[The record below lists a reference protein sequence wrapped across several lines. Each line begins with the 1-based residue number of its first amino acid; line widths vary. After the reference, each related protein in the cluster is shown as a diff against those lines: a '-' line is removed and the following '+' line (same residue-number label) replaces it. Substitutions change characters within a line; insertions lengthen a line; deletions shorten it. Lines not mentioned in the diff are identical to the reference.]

1 MYFVVHTNRVLL
13 GNNLDNNIRG
23 SQMKNTNLLNTTI
36 MVIAVAF
43 ASSFVNADDKITQT
57 IEKTQIEVIE
67 HLEFSTLIEK
77 LDSDKNGML
86 SEAEAHSDKSQ
97 LLHSQFK
104 KMDSNQDKQIDEAE
118 YNRYLTAVKDDAS
131 ATVKSLI

>member
-1 MYFVVHTNRVLL
+1 MYFVVNINRVLL
-13 GNNLDNNIRG
+13 GNNERG
-23 SQMKNTNLLNTTI
+23 FKMKTTSLLNTTI
-36 MVIAVAF
+36 MVIAAAF
-43 ASSFVNADDKITQT
+43 VSNFVNADDKITQT
-57 IEKTQIEVIE
+57 IEKTEIEVAE

-97 LLHSQFK
+97 LLHAEFK

-118 YNRYLTAVKDDAS
+118 YNSYLTAVKDDAS
-131 ATVKSLI
+131 AIVKSLI

>member
-1 MYFVVHTNRVLL
+1 MYFVEHINRVLL
-13 GNNLDNNIRG
+13 GNNIRG
-23 SQMKNTNLLNTTI
+23 SQMKNTNLLNTTV

-57 IEKTQIEVIE
+57 IEKTQTKVVE
-67 HLEFSTLIEK
+67 HLEFSILIEK

-86 SEAEAHSDKSQ
+86 SETEAHSNKSQ
-97 LLHSQFK
+97 SLHIQFE

-118 YNRYLTAVKDDAS
+118 YNSYLTAVKDDAS
-131 ATVKSLI
+131 SAVKSLI